1 MTPLE
6 LIVIPSA
13 RKLRLAPLA
22 IAVPMLLLIVT
33 DGLKVRLVPL
43 AIAGVGLTLILVPL
57 ADLALAQTDVQN
69 AGAASGVLNT
79 FQQVGGAI
87 GIAVISVLFFDAV
100 GMNFSPEGL
109 RGAFEVAIWAPL
121 VSVAL
126 TGLSS
131 LLLPSASVLTAP
143 SKRAAKARR

>member
-1 MTPLE
+1 MLQ
-6 LIVIPSA
+6 LIGYTLIKEVI
-13 RKLRLAPLA
+13 LAQG
-22 IAVPMLLLIVT
+22 
-33 DGLKVRLVPL
+33 DGLVGGDLLVPL

-100 GMNFSPEGL
+100 GMNFSPAGL
-109 RGAFEVAIWAPL
+109 RGAVEVAIWAPL

-131 LLLPSASVLTAP
+131 LLLPSAAVLAAP